1 MILPANEV
9 AFKRRVGRLN
19 GRSVYH
25 IRSIGGLNL
34 IAAYNMD
41 GSTETLGAGSH
52 QSVAKYIA
60 KKDNPDLVI
69 DVLEKSQEASYED
82 FASVVPFWE
91 QVTKNLKP
99 KS

>member
-1 MILPANEV
+1 MILPANEIT
-9 AFKRRVGRLN
+9 FKRRVGRLN

-25 IRSIGGLNL
+25 IGSIGGLHL
-34 IAAYNMD
+34 IAAYNSD

-60 KKDNPDLVI
+60 KKNTPDLVLDI
-69 DVLEKSQEASYED
+69 LEKSQEAAYED

-91 QVTKNLKP
+91 QVTDKLRSKP
-99 KS
+99 